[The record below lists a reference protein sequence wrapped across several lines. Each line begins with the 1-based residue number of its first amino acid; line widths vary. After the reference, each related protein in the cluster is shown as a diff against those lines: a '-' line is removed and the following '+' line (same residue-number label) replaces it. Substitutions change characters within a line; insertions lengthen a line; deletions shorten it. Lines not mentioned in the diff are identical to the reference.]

1 MALYCAVGVLMK
13 YKVANPSALDKFFIK
28 YFSSHLIRISRGNIG
43 RYFMAAGFTLG
54 FLVGFVL

>member
-1 MALYCAVGVLMK
+1 MK